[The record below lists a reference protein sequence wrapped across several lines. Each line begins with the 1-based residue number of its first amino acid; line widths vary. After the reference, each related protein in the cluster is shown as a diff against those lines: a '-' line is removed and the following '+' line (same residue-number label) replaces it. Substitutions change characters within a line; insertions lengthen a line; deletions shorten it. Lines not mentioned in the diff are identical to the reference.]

1 VRTLKPGG
9 LLVVD
14 NVISHA
20 DQVRDFRALVSAD
33 PRVAEALA
41 PTGAGALLVVRDKAP
56 VS

>member
-1 VRTLKPGG
+1 
-9 LLVVD
+9 
-14 NVISHA
+14 VISHA

-41 PTGAGALLVVRDKAP
+41 PTGAGALLVVRDKAS